1 MDKKAELI
9 GQDDQMEL
17 FRLETEPFG
26 TNAYILVCR
35 ESGESVLIDTPGNPE
50 IIKEKIKNTRV
61 KYILMTHGH
70 MDHIMALKELYAALD
85 APLAVHEGDAGK
97 LPVKADILLKD
108 GNTLECGKLRL
119 EVIHTPGHTPGSLCF
134 RVGKYLLSGD
144 TIFPGGPGKTNTP
157 RDFKQILASIQENVL
172 TLPDE
177 TVIFPGHGDAA
188 TLEKERKL
196 IEAFISRVKSDD
208 LCGDVTWNSS

>member
-1 MDKKAELI
+1 MDKKVELI
-9 GQDDQMEL
+9 GQDNQMEL

-26 TNAYILVCR
+26 TNTYIVLCR
-35 ESGESVLIDTPGNPE
+35 DSGEGVLIDTPGNPE
-50 IIKEKIKNTRV
+50 IIKEKLKNTRV

-97 LPVKADILLKD
+97 LPVKADTLLKD
-108 GNTLECGKLRL
+108 GNTIECGKLKL

-144 TIFPGGPGKTNTP
+144 TIFPGGPGKTGTP
-157 RDFKQILASIQENVL
+157 RDFQQIFASIKENIL

-177 TVIFPGHGDAA
+177 TVILAGHGDAT

-196 IEAFISRVKSDD
+196 IEAFSSRVHSDD
-208 LCGDVTWNSS
+208 LCGDVTWEKS